1 MRTAIALGALAL
13 GSSSI
18 TVTTLARPSFPSG
31 SGSTGHASNT
41 LVIVSSRYQAPG
53 NLEND
58 TIVAPPS
65 SFRGLAGQQLI
76 STGNRS
82 FGIFGRDGS
91 RGRYLVAYDKGGHPL
106 YAFDFKNYAWPPRIR
121 PGERAF
127 VYEQPQW
134 AAEAGGVLYVETTHL
149 TYARSSYGQNA
160 YITAI
165 DLNTERAVWRSSPL
179 VANARNFLVTP
190 RYLVSGYGFT
200 NEPDYLF
207 ALDRRTGKSVGFLN
221 LPSAPETIAWQSGQI
236 RVRTYDHV
244 VIVRLKGA

>member
-1 MRTAIALGALAL
+1 MKAFKHPQ
-13 GSSSI
+13 
-18 TVTTLARPSFPSG
+18 VT
-31 SGSTGHASNT
+31 
-41 LVIVSSRYQAPG
+41 QAW
-53 NLEND
+53 
-58 TIVAPPS
+58 S
-65 SFRGLAGQQLI
+65 
-76 STGNRS
+76 S
-82 FGIFGRDGS
+82 FGISMPDPN
-91 RGRYLVAYDKGGHPL
+91 VHH
-106 YAFDFKNYAWPPRIR
+106 
-121 PGERAF
+121 
-127 VYEQPQW
+127 
-134 AAEAGGVLYVETTHL
+134 VLYVETTHL